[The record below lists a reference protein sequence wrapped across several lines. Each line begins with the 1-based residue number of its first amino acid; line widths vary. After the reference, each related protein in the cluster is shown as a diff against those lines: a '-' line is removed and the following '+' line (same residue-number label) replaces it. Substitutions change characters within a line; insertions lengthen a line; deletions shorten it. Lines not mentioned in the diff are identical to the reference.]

1 MQMVGQ
7 YSMQIGTA
15 IEFRADA
22 DSAGQ
27 VKIKLFLGIGLGE
40 KSTVNIPVSIGGEL
54 YSDKP

>member
-1 MQMVGQ
+1 MVGQ

-40 KSTVNIPVSIGGEL
+40 KSTVNIPISIGGEL